1 MEYFAVFVPSLEN
14 TGKFAQQT
22 LEITSNSS
30 KFNEFYVKTT
40 FLQFIRNFF
49 PTPADP
55 ETFIFESKDE
65 ALKAVK
71 ANKESRFKSFKNHH
85 EALKFVK
92 IGIQAQ
98 PQQTNNKEPS
108 NYDFLKCK

>member
-49 PTPADP
+49 QLPQ
-55 ETFIFESKDE
+55 
-65 ALKAVK
+65 
-71 ANKESRFKSFKNHH
+71 
-85 EALKFVK
+85 
-92 IGIQAQ
+92 IQKHLSLNQ
-98 PQQTNNKEPS
+98 RMK
-108 NYDFLKCK
+108 L